1 MGFLSRFTKPAPTL
15 LRLPSGSFTV
25 DREGSVLVGTL
36 PSSFPAAL
44 VADIARQVL
53 AVFRDGAAAQLPLS
67 EIVINYPSLK
77 IAARELR
84 GGALIFLSPK
94 APSRAGET
102 KANLTNLW
110 PSENWTNL

>member
-25 DREGSVLVGTL
+25 DRDGSVVVGTV

-44 VADIARQVL
+44 VAEIARHVL
-53 AVFRDGAAAQLPLS
+53 AAFRDGAAAQLPLS

-94 APSRAGET
+94 APHSPV
-102 KANLTNLW
+102 NQ
-110 PSENWTNL
+110 S